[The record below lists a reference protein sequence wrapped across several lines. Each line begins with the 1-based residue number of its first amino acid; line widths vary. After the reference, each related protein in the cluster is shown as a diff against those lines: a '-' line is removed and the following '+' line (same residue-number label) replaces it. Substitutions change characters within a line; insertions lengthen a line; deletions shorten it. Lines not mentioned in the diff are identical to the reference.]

1 MSTPRRCFRKL
12 KRPST
17 ASVAEVRM
25 IVSNGSNRR
34 SRKQGAHVDRRRRD
48 EHALVAAFEP
58 VDVVPF
64 ARFEQE
70 FQFAAQFHPAAR
82 DVQQF
87 LGLCGERGDFR
98 FQAFQ
103 RVHQGV
109 VGLAVL
115 FEESGAL
122 RLVERKAALARRERL
137 EKAARALA
145 HPRDLLLQSRAAGLR
160 YARGNFGVARQLIET
175 IIGNLPAEDNRWRHP
190 RSRALRRKSRRRI
203 REARCR
209 SRPA

>member
-1 MSTPRRCFRKL
+1 MPEALLQKIEAPFDRQR
-12 KRPST
+12 
-17 ASVAEVRM
+17 
-25 IVSNGSNRR
+25 RR
-34 SRKQGAHVDRRRRD
+34 SENDRFERLEQALAQQGAHVDRRGRD

-58 VDVVPF
+58 VDEVPF

-70 FQFAAQFHPAAR
+70 FQFAAQLHPAAR

-115 FEESGAL
+115 FEESRAL

-137 EKAARALA
+137 EKTARPLA
-145 HPRDLLLQSRAAGLR
+145 HPRDLLLQRRAAGL
-160 YARGNFGVARQLIET
+160 A
-175 IIGNLPAEDNRWRHP
+175 
-190 RSRALRRKSRRRI
+190 
-203 REARCR
+203 
-209 SRPA
+209 

>member
-1 MSTPRRCFRKL
+1 MPRRCFRKL
-12 KRPST
+12 KRPSD
-17 ASVAEVRM
+17 RQR
-25 IVSNGSNRR
+25 RR
-34 SRKQGAHVDRRRRD
+34 SENDRFERLEQALAQQRAHVDRRRRD

-58 VDVVPF
+58 VDEVAF

-70 FQFAAQFHPAAR
+70 FQFAAQLHPAAR
-82 DVQQF
+82 DVQQL

-98 FQAFQ
+98 FEAFQ

-115 FEESGAL
+115 FEEARAL

-137 EKAARALA
+137 EKASRALA

-160 YARGNFGVARQLIET
+160 DARGHLGVARQFL
-175 IIGNLPAEDNRWRHP
+175 
-190 RSRALRRKSRRRI
+190 
-203 REARCR
+203 EAVV
-209 SRPA
+209 